1 MSLPPTK
8 SPTGNSPTHPSRSGP
23 PRTPS
28 SSLPNIETQL
38 QLDACPVKD
47 TPSACKYLDK
57 HGWILSSDPFSPKKL
72 ADILLS
78 LSFLDKTLSKDTKSV
93 IRAVACTLQ
102 NKYNDSIIEALTA
115 KITDGLAAPVKT
127 ALKPLSES
135 TNFIKPTSDAQAAE
149 TLKLIDTTNTLS
161 SLT

>member
-1 MSLPPTK
+1 M
-8 SPTGNSPTHPSRSGP
+8 
-23 PRTPS
+23 
-28 SSLPNIETQL
+28 
-38 QLDACPVKD
+38 
-47 TPSACKYLDK
+47 
-57 HGWILSSDPFSPKKL
+57 
-72 ADILLS
+72 
-78 LSFLDKTLSKDTKSV
+78 

-102 NKYNDSIIEALTA
+102 DKYNDSIIEALAA